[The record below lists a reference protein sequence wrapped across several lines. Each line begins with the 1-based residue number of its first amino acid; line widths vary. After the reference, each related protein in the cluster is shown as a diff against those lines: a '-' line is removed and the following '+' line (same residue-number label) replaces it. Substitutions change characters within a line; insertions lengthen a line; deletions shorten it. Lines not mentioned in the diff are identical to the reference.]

1 MEMER
6 DLTMENNQEIVD
18 GEFREIVDEAADS
31 LVVEEESTENTD
43 NEEKEVHP
51 YLFIKTATPYKI
63 LLTKKDGKTI
73 ATLILLCRDRHD
85 KLFVIDKNNI
95 LTSEDQKDIVE
106 CIPFTAEESA
116 FGNEKICTNLV
127 LNYLDNYII
136 TDKNFFIARDHL
148 LDTNPYMTITLT
160 DVKTKE
166 EVVAEIH
173 PDTFSAI
180 SFIISYINESI
191 INEYDLALATV
202 ISGKEKTEND
212 NVELFEVCDIEKVV
226 AMAPAECDPELK
238 PHKSL
243 FEKLKSF
250 FKREKEV
257 KHSTSIGVVLKVS
270 RYKNGN
276 KEIVQLLT
284 PFDIGVEFDESKFKG
299 TTIAGIEKDYF
310 GDGDQYVSTLI
321 THSVTI
327 DGLDK
332 TYMMIRGKSKNGDI
346 KIFLLDST
354 VTKDLKEKINEY

>member
-1 MEMER
+1 MEMEK
-6 DLTMENNQEIVD
+6 DLMLENNQEIVD
-18 GEFREIVDEAADS
+18 GEFREIVDETADS
-31 LVVEEESTENTD
+31 LVVEENEENTND
-43 NEEKEVHP
+43 TKEKEVHP
-51 YLFIKTATPYKI
+51 ELFVKTATPYKI
-63 LLTKKDGKTI
+63 LLNKKDGKTI
-73 ATLILLCRDRHD
+73 ATLILLCRDRND
-85 KLFVIDKNNI
+85 KLFVIDKNNV
-95 LTSEDQKDIVE
+95 LSSDDQKDIVE
-106 CIPFTAEESA
+106 CIPFTADDSA

-136 TDKNFFIARDHL
+136 TDKNFFISRDHL
-148 LDTNPYMTITLT
+148 LDANPYMTITLT
-160 DVKTKE
+160 NVKTKE
-166 EVVAEIH
+166 EIVAEIH

-202 ISGKEKTEND
+202 IAGKEKTDND
-212 NVELFEVCDIEKVV
+212 HVELFEVCDIEKIV

-243 FEKLKSF
+243 LEKIKSF
-250 FKREKEV
+250 FKKEKEV
-257 KHSTSIGVVLKVS
+257 NHSTSIGLVLKVS

-276 KEIVQLLT
+276 KEIVQLLS

-299 TTIAGIEKDYF
+299 ATISGIEKDYF

-346 KIFLLDST
+346 KIFLLDSA
-354 VTKDLKEKINEY
+354 VSKDLKEKINEY